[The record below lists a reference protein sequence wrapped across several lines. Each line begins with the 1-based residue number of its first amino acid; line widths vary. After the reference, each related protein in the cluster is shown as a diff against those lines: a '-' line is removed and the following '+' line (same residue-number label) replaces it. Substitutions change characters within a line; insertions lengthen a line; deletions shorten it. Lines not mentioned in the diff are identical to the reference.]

1 MKDAMKKR
9 ANDRAEVPGR
19 RDDSPD
25 PAKRLPHERDESNDP
40 QEVAPR
46 RVTKQA
52 HDDLKDGLVDTDER
66 GVEAAPSF
74 TRAVEGGARKRNA
87 RPSVTGKRKRPGP

>member
-1 MKDAMKKR
+1 MKKR
-9 ANDRAEVPGR
+9 SNDPAEVPGR

-25 PAKRLPHERDESNDP
+25 PAKRLPHERDESN
-40 QEVAPR
+40 EREAAPR

-66 GVEAAPSF
+66 GVEAARSF
-74 TRAVEGGARKRNA
+74 SRAFESGARKRKA
-87 RPSVTGKRKRPGP
+87 RPALTAKRKRRGP